1 MVNQNGR
8 VRRAS
13 STVWVVWVAL
23 VVAAAWWYPTVRD
36 QWLLPKA
43 SDTESAQGGRAFF
56 RGAGGGV
63 GPRGTPVSTA
73 KVHALDVRVNLSAM
87 GNFSALNTAV
97 VRSKVDGELLS
108 IRFNEGQEVKAGA
121 VLAEIDPRAFELALR
136 QAIGQLER
144 DQASLVNAKLDLQR
158 YRDLLAKDAIA
169 RQQVETQVALVQQLE
184 GTVLTD
190 QALVDNA
197 RLQLSFTHVTA
208 PISGRLGL
216 KQVELGSL
224 VRASDP
230 AGLVTITQTDPMAL
244 VFAVPDVHVPDI
256 QRQLAAGQALM
267 VEAFDRDLKPLA
279 AGRVSAVDNAID
291 LTTGTLKLKALF
303 DNRKGALFPNQFAQV
318 RMQLGVIKHALSVP
332 NQAIQRGTIGTFVA
346 KVLPDNK
353 VKLVK
358 VNLLGSDGD
367 WQAVKPE
374 GDLKEQDTV
383 ITDGADRLRDGSRVD
398 VVNTT
403 EPALPSPWPQ
413 PIQTPPALPRPDSKK
428 GKPAVAPSPAPAS
441 AASTPS
447 AAAGTPAGTEATRP
461 PWMDRLPPEV
471 AAKVQAMTPEERK
484 AFFQRMRER
493 RGGGAP

>member
-1 MVNQNGR
+1 MVNKSGR
-8 VRRAS
+8 VQRAS
-13 STVWVVWVAL
+13 TTVWVVWVAL

-43 SDTESAQGGRAFF
+43 SDTESVQGGRAFF
-56 RGAGGGV
+56 RGAGGAV

-73 KVHALDVRVNLSAM
+73 KARALDVRVNIAAM

-97 VRSKVDGELLS
+97 VRSKVDGELVS
-108 IRFNEGQEVKAGA
+108 IRFKEGQQVKAGD
-121 VLAEIDPRAFELALR
+121 VLADIDPRSYDLALK

-144 DQASLVNAKLDLQR
+144 DQANLRNAQLDLQR
-158 YRDLLAKDAIA
+158 YQDLLRKDAIA
-169 RQQVETQVALVQQLE
+169 RQQVETQVALVKQLE
-184 GTVLTD
+184 GTVVTD
-190 QALVDNA
+190 QAMVDNA
-197 RLQLSFTHVTA
+197 RLQLSFTHVSA

-256 QRQLAAGQALM
+256 QRKLLAGQPLK

-279 AGRVSAVDNAID
+279 GGRVLAVDNAID

-303 DNRKGALFPNQFAQV
+303 DNRNGMLFPNQFAQV
-318 RMQLGVIKHALSVP
+318 RMQLDVLKQTVSVP
-332 NQAIQRGTIGTFVA
+332 NQAIQRGNIGTFVA
-346 KVLPDNK
+346 KVMPESK

-358 VNLLGSDGD
+358 VNVLGGDGD

-374 GDLKEQDTV
+374 GDLKPDDTV
-383 ITDGADRLRDGSRVD
+383 ITDGADRLREGSRVD
-398 VVNTT
+398 VVNTS
-403 EPALPSPWPQ
+403 EPPLPSTWPE
-413 PIQTPPALPRPDSKK
+413 PIPTPSAGLRLGPRN
-428 GKPAVAPSPAPAS
+428 GKPAAAPSAPPATLPPPVTA
-441 AASTPS
+441 TPG
-447 AAAGTPAGTEATRP
+447 ADAGRP
-461 PWMDRLPPEV
+461 PWMDRLPPEL
-471 AAKVQAMTPEERK
+471 AAKVQAMSPEERK

>member
-1 MVNQNGR
+1 MVNKSGR
-8 VRRAS
+8 VQRAS
-13 STVWVVWVAL
+13 TTVWVVLVAL

-56 RGAGGGV
+56 RGAGGAV

-73 KVHALDVRVNLSAM
+73 KARALDVRVNIAAM

-97 VRSKVDGELLS
+97 VRSKVDGELVS
-108 IRFNEGQEVKAGA
+108 IRFKEGQQVKAGD
-121 VLAEIDPRAFELALR
+121 VLADIDPRTYDLALK

-144 DQASLVNAKLDLQR
+144 DQANLRNAQLDLQR
-158 YRDLLAKDAIA
+158 YQDLLRKDAIA
-169 RQQVETQVALVQQLE
+169 RQQVETQVALVKQLE
-184 GTVLTD
+184 GTVVTD
-190 QALVDNA
+190 QAMVDNA
-197 RLQLSFTHVTA
+197 RLQLSFTHVSA

-256 QRQLAAGQALM
+256 QRKLLAGQPLT

-279 AGRVSAVDNAID
+279 GGRVLAVDNAID

-303 DNRKGALFPNQFAQV
+303 DNRNGMLFPNQFAQV
-318 RMQLGVIKHALSVP
+318 RMQLDVLKQTVSVP
-332 NQAIQRGTIGTFVA
+332 NQAIQRGNIGTFVA
-346 KVLPDNK
+346 KVMPDSK

-358 VNLLGSDGD
+358 VNVLGGDGD

-374 GDLKEQDTV
+374 GDLKPDDTV

-398 VVNTT
+398 VVNTS
-403 EPALPSPWPQ
+403 EPPLPSTWPE
-413 PIQTPPALPRPDSKK
+413 PIPTPSAGQRLGPKN
-428 GKPAVAPSPAPAS
+428 GKPAAAPSAPPATQPPPAT
-441 AASTPS
+441 ATPG
-447 AAAGTPAGTEATRP
+447 ADAGRP
-461 PWMDRLPPEV
+461 PWMDRLPPEL
-471 AAKVQAMTPEERK
+471 AAKVQAMSPEERK

>member
-1 MVNQNGR
+1 MVNKSGR
-8 VRRAS
+8 VQRAS
-13 STVWVVWVAL
+13 TTVWVVWVAL

-56 RGAGGGV
+56 RGAGGAV

-73 KVHALDVRVNLSAM
+73 KARALDVRVNIAAM

-97 VRSKVDGELLS
+97 VRSKVDGELVS
-108 IRFNEGQEVKAGA
+108 ILFQEGQQVKAGA
-121 VLAEIDPRAFELALR
+121 VLAEIDPRTYDLALK

-144 DQASLVNAKLDLQR
+144 DQANLRNAQLDLQR
-158 YRDLLAKDAIA
+158 YQDLLRKDAIA
-169 RQQVETQVALVQQLE
+169 RQQVETQLALVKQLE

-256 QRQLAAGQALM
+256 QRKLLAGQSLT
-267 VEAFDRDLKPLA
+267 VEAFDRDIKPLA
-279 AGRVSAVDNAID
+279 GGRVLAVDNAID

-303 DNRKGALFPNQFAQV
+303 DNRNGMLFPNQFAQV
-318 RMQLGVIKHALSVP
+318 RMQLDVLKQTLAVP
-332 NQAIQRGTIGTFVA
+332 NQAIQRGNIGTFVA
-346 KVLPDNK
+346 KVMPESK

-358 VNLLGSDGD
+358 VNVLGGDGD
-367 WQAVKPE
+367 WQAIKPE
-374 GDLKEQDTV
+374 GELNPDDTV

-398 VVNTT
+398 VVNTS
-403 EPALPSPWPQ
+403 EPPLPSQWPE
-413 PIQTPPALPRPDSKK
+413 PTPTSSTGRRLGVKN
-428 GKPAVAPSPAPAS
+428 GKPAAAPAAPAPQPPLAT
-441 AASTPS
+441 ATPGS
-447 AAAGTPAGTEATRP
+447 DAGRP
-461 PWMDRLPPEV
+461 PWMDRLPPEL
-471 AAKVQAMTPEERK
+471 AAKVQAMSPEERK

-493 RGGGAP
+493 RGGGGP

>member
-1 MVNQNGR
+1 MVNKSGR
-8 VRRAS
+8 VQRAS
-13 STVWVVWVAL
+13 STLWVVLVAL
-23 VVAAAWWYPTVRD
+23 VVAAAWWYPSVRD

-56 RGAGGGV
+56 RGAGGAV

-73 KVHALDVRVNLSAM
+73 KARALDVRVTLSAM

-108 IRFNEGQEVKAGA
+108 IRFKEGQEVKAGA
-121 VLAEIDPRAFELALR
+121 VLAEIDPRTYDLALK

-144 DQASLVNAKLDLQR
+144 DQANLRNAQLDLQR
-158 YRDLLAKDAIA
+158 YQDLLSKDAIA
-169 RQQVETQVALVQQLE
+169 RQQVETQVALVKQLE
-184 GTVLTD
+184 GTILTD
-190 QALVDNA
+190 QAQVDNA

-230 AGLVTITQTDPMAL
+230 AGLVTITQSDPMAL
-244 VFAVPDVHVPDI
+244 IFAVPDVHVPDI
-256 QRQLAAGQALM
+256 QRKLLAGQPLV

-279 AGRVSAVDNAID
+279 SGRVWAVDNAID

-303 DNRKGALFPNQFAQV
+303 DNRNGMLFPNQFAQV
-318 RMQLGVIKHALSVP
+318 RMQLDVLKQTVAVP
-332 NQAIQRGTIGTFVA
+332 NQAIQRGNMGTFVA

-353 VKLVK
+353 VKLIK
-358 VNLLGSDGD
+358 VNQMGGDGD

-374 GDLKEQDTV
+374 GELKPDDTV

-398 VVNTT
+398 VVNTS
-403 EPALPSPWPQ
+403 EPPLPAAWPE
-413 PIQTPPALPRPDSKK
+413 PIAPGPAMPRTGPKS
-428 GKPAVAPSPAPAS
+428 GKPGPASPAALTPSAPAPATS
-441 AASTPS
+441 NAGAATD
-447 AAAGTPAGTEATRP
+447 GTRP
-461 PWMDRLPPEV
+461 PWMDRLPPEL
-471 AAKVQAMTPEERK
+471 AAKVQAMSPEERK